1 MPLSDVYILSA
12 ARTPIGK
19 FGGAFAS
26 LSAPELGAVAAAA
39 ALSRARLSPESVDEV
54 IFGHA
59 RQAGNG
65 PNPARQVGRRVGL
78 PDGVPAFTVNQ
89 ACASGLKAIL
99 LGADAIRL
107 GRAGRV
113 LAGGHEAM
121 SRTPYLLPRAR
132 WGLRMGHAEVV
143 DGMTQDGFLCPL
155 CGQMMGETAETLAKE
170 YGISRERQDAF
181 ALLSQTR
188 AAGAQRAGRF
198 TAEIAPVTVTS
209 PRGASVVTLDEHPR
223 PDTSAESLAK
233 LPPVF
238 TKDGGVTAGNS
249 SGITDAG
256 AALVLGNRAAA
267 QEAAAA
273 GAPPLARLL
282 EATVVGVDPARMG
295 IGPVPAVKK
304 LLASTGLSLADF
316 SLVELNEA
324 FACQALACLREL
336 GLSEERVN
344 VNGGAIALGHPI
356 GATGARIAVTLLHE
370 MARTKTRLGLATL
383 CVSGGMGVAA
393 AFELF
398 TGFAGAARQGRR
410 PEPT

>member
-1 MPLSDVYILSA
+1 MSAPDVYILSA

-26 LSAPELGAVAAAA
+26 LSAPELGASAAAA
-39 ALSRARLSPESVDEV
+39 ALSRARLSPESIDEV
-54 IFGHA
+54 VFGHA
-59 RQAGNG
+59 RQAANG
-65 PNPARQVGRRVGL
+65 PNPARQVGRLAGL
-78 PDGVPAFTVNQ
+78 PDRVPAFTVNQ

-107 GRAGRV
+107 GHARRV

-121 SRTPYLLPRAR
+121 SGTPYFLPRVR

-143 DGMTQDGFLCPL
+143 DGMTRDGFLCPL

-170 YGISRERQDAF
+170 YGITRERQDAF
-181 ALLSQTR
+181 ACLSQRR
-188 AAGAQRAGRF
+188 AAEAVRSGRF
-198 TAEIAPVTVTS
+198 TAEIAPVSVTS
-209 PRGASVVTLDEHPR
+209 PKGATTVVLDEHPR
-223 PDTSAESLAK
+223 PDTTPGSLAK

-238 TKDGGVTAGNS
+238 RTGGGVTAGNS
-249 SGITDAG
+249 SGITDGA
-256 AALVLGNRAAA
+256 AALVLGDRAAA
-267 QEAAAA
+267 EEAVAE

-282 EATVVGVDPARMG
+282 DAAIVGVDPARMG
-295 IGPVPAVKK
+295 IGPVPAVKE
-304 LLASTGLSLADF
+304 LLARTGLSLPEF
-316 SLVELNEA
+316 GLIELNEA
-324 FACQALACLREL
+324 FAAQVLACLSEL
-336 GLSEERVN
+336 GLPEDRVN

-370 MARTKTRLGLATL
+370 MSRRRTRLGLATL

-398 TGFAGAARQGRR
+398 TGFSGTAR
-410 PEPT
+410 